1 MKIKSS
7 ALLLALGIVAICSLL
22 AAQQTKSTAA
32 VTIAVKDESGA
43 VVPHAQIELSPS
55 PATTPQNLETGENG
69 ALPLNLTP
77 GDYNLY
83 VTVPGFKR
91 WSQHI
96 QVQGVAAQTISVVL
110 KVGPCPPGSCTPVY
124 VGGPTTL
131 LRIDQTHLGSDS
143 QIDQT
148 FAHPYRL
155 NAVAIPAAVQTSHFD
170 GQTWWNHIKFLADDK
185 LEGRDTGSRGEREAQ
200 KYAVE
205 QLERAG
211 AESAGV
217 NGFYQ
222 PVKFVSRQIVEKDCS
237 LTLIRDVEG
246 KTKREPLT
254 LGEDA
259 IISTRVMPAPEVE
272 APLVFAGYGL
282 KVPEKNYD
290 DFAGVDVRGKIIVIL
305 AGSPSEIPGALA
317 SHYQTAAE
325 RWKVLRADGA
335 VSLINPASMD
345 IPWSR
350 MALNRAHPSMDLD
363 YPEFNETE
371 GAKIAVTVNP
381 ASAEKFFAG
390 SGHTFEEIAALGKDR
405 KPLPHFP
412 LAVSLAAKTKVDVT
426 KIESANLVAKLPGSD
441 PALKDEYV
449 VLSAHLDHIGIGEP
463 INGDRIYNGA
473 MDNGSGSAL
482 VLDMA
487 ASFKKNPEKLRRSIL
502 LVLVTGEEKGLLG
515 SKYFAAHPTVPPK
528 SIVADVNVDMFL
540 PIVPLR
546 LLTVLGL
553 DDSDL
558 GDRVREIAQ
567 SFGVTVQP
575 DPEPLRNLFVRSDQY
590 NFIRHGVPSVIM
602 SVAPEPGTP
611 EVKIFKDWL
620 TQRYHA
626 PSDDV
631 DQPVDLA
638 AAAKYEEIVRAL
650 VISVANGDHRPQWK
664 PDSFFRRYAEPVN
677 IGQ

>member
-7 ALLLALGIVAICSLL
+7 ILLFAVLSAICA
-22 AAQQTKSTAA
+22 AAQST
-32 VTIAVKDESGA
+32 
-43 VVPHAQIELSPS
+43 P
-55 PATTPQNLETGENG
+55 
-69 ALPLNLTP
+69 
-77 GDYNLY
+77 
-83 VTVPGFKR
+83 
-91 WSQHI
+91 
-96 QVQGVAAQTISVVL
+96 
-110 KVGPCPPGSCTPVY
+110 
-124 VGGPTTL
+124 
-131 LRIDQTHLGSDS
+131 
-143 QIDQT
+143 
-148 FAHPYRL
+148 
-155 NAVAIPAAVQTSHFD
+155 HFD
-170 GQTWWNHIKFLADDK
+170 GQSWWNHIKFLADDK
-185 LEGRDTGSRGEREAQ
+185 LEGRDTGSRGEHEAQ
-200 KYAVE
+200 IYAVE
-205 QLERAG
+205 QLKDAG
-211 AESAGV
+211 AEPAGV

-237 LTLIRDVEG
+237 LTLIHDG
-246 KTKREPLT
+246 KREPLT
-254 LGEDA
+254 LGDDA
-259 IISTRVMPAPEVE
+259 IIGTRVMPAPEVE
-272 APLVFAGYGL
+272 ASLVFVGYGL

-290 DFAGVDVRGKIIVIL
+290 DFAGVDVRGKIVVIFS
-305 AGSPSEIPGALA
+305 GSPSEIPGPLA

-325 RWKVLRADGA
+325 RWKVLRAAGA
-335 VSLINPASMD
+335 VGVVSLINPASMD
-345 IPWSR
+345 IPWTRIS
-350 MALNRAHPSMDLD
+350 LNRAHPSMDLD

-371 GAKIAVTVNP
+371 GGKLTVSVNP

-412 LAVSLAAKTKVDVT
+412 LAVSLAAKTRVDVT
-426 KIESANLVAKLPGSD
+426 RIESANLVAKIPGSD

-502 LVLVTGEEKGLLG
+502 LVLVTAEEKGLLG
-515 SKYFAAHPTVPPK
+515 SKYFAAHPTVAPK

-540 PIVPLR
+540 PIVPLK

-558 GDRVREIAQ
+558 GNRVREIAQ
-567 SFGVTVQP
+567 AQDVKVQP

-602 SVAPEPGTP
+602 SIAPEPGTP
-611 EVKIFKDWL
+611 EVKLFKDWL
-620 TQRYHA
+620 TVRYHA

-631 DQPVDLA
+631 NQPVDLA
-638 AAAKYEEIVRAL
+638 AAAKYEDIVGAL
-650 VISVANGDHRPQWK
+650 LINIANGDHRPEWK
-664 PDSFFRRYAEPVN
+664 PDSFFRRYAETAK
-677 IGQ
+677 IGQIGIPEALGIR

>member
-7 ALLLALGIVAICSLL
+7 TLLAFVLITICPLL
-22 AAQQTKSTAA
+22 SAQEAKSTAS
-32 VTIAVKDESGA
+32 VTIVVMDPTGA
-43 VVPHAQIELSPS
+43 VIPHAQIKLSPG
-55 PATTPQNLETGENG
+55 PTTASKLETGDDG
-69 ALPLNLTP
+69 RLTRDLRP
-77 GDYNLY
+77 GSYELS
-83 VTVPGFKR
+83 VASPHFLT
-91 WSQHI
+91 QTEHL
-96 QVQGVAAQTISVVL
+96 QVQDAGQQTAFVKLRWDGVGTTVY
-110 KVGPCPPGSCTPVY
+110 VGRPTSPVY
-124 VGGPTTL
+124 VEQT
-131 LRIDQTHLGSDS
+131 IDQSLPSASPTSS
-143 QIDQT
+143 
-148 FAHPYRL
+148 R
-155 NAVAIPAAVQTSHFD
+155 AAAQNLSLTHFD

-185 LEGRDTGSRGEREAQ
+185 LEGRDTGSRGERAAQ
-200 KYAVE
+200 AYAVE
-205 QLERAG
+205 QLKSAG
-211 AESAGV
+211 AEPAGV

-237 LTLIRDVEG
+237 LTLIRDG
-246 KTKREPLT
+246 KREPLT

-259 IISTRVMPAPEVE
+259 IISTRIMPAPEVE
-272 APLVFAGYGL
+272 APLVFVGYGL

-290 DFAGVDVRGKIIVIL
+290 DFAGVDIRGKIIVIFS
-305 AGSPSEIPGALA
+305 GSPSEIPGALA

-325 RWKVLRADGA
+325 RWKVLRAAGA
-335 VSLINPASMD
+335 VGIVSLINPASMD

-350 MALNRAHPSMDLD
+350 MALNRAHPTMDLD

-371 GAKIAVTVNP
+371 GAKLAVTVNP

-390 SGHTFEEIAALGKDR
+390 AGHSFEEIAALGKDR

-412 LAVSLAAKTKVDVT
+412 LAVSLAAKTKVELTRV
-426 KIESANLVAKLPGSD
+426 ESANLVAKLPGSD
-441 PALKDEYV
+441 PVLKDEYV

-515 SKYFAAHPTVPPK
+515 SKYFAAHPTVAPK

-546 LLTVLGL
+546 LLTVFGL
-553 DDSDL
+553 DESDL
-558 GDRVREIAQ
+558 GERAREVAQ
-567 SFGVTVQP
+567 SLGVRVQP
-575 DPEPLRNLFVRSDQY
+575 DPEPLRNVFVRSDQY
-590 NFIRHGVPSVIM
+590 NFIRHGVPSLMM
-602 SVAPEPGTP
+602 SVAPQPGSP
-611 EVKIFKDWL
+611 EQKIFKDWL

-650 VISVANGDHRPQWK
+650 LINVANDDHRPEWK
-664 PDSFFRRYAEPVN
+664 PSSFFRRYAEPVKM
-677 IGQ
+677 GQ

>member
-1 MKIKSS
+1 MKIRLLT
-7 ALLLALGIVAICSLL
+7 LLLPLVF
-22 AAQQTKSTAA
+22 
-32 VTIAVKDESGA
+32 
-43 VVPHAQIELSPS
+43 
-55 PATTPQNLETGENG
+55 
-69 ALPLNLTP
+69 ALPS
-77 GDYNLY
+77 
-83 VTVPGFKR
+83 V
-91 WSQHI
+91 
-96 QVQGVAAQTISVVL
+96 AQT
-110 KVGPCPPGSCTPVY
+110 T
-124 VGGPTTL
+124 
-131 LRIDQTHLGSDS
+131 SD
-143 QIDQT
+143 
-148 FAHPYRL
+148 
-155 NAVAIPAAVQTSHFD
+155 FD
-170 GQTWWNHIKFLADDK
+170 GQSWWSHIKFLADDK

-205 QLERAG
+205 QLKRAG
-211 AESAGV
+211 AEPAGLD
-217 NGFYQ
+217 GFYQ
-222 PVKFVSRQIVEKDCS
+222 PVKFVSRQIIEEDCS
-237 LTLIRDVEG
+237 LTLIHNS
-246 KTKREPLT
+246 KREPLT

-272 APLVFAGYGL
+272 APLVFVGYGL

-290 DFAGVDVRGKIIVIL
+290 DFAGIDVRGKIIVIFS
-305 AGSPSEIPGALA
+305 GSPSEIPGALA

-325 RWKVLRADGA
+325 RWKVLRAAGA
-335 VSLINPASMD
+335 VGIVSLINPNSMD

-381 ASAEKFFAG
+381 PSAEKFFAG
-390 SGHTFEEIAALGKDR
+390 SGHTFEEIVALGKDR

-412 LAVSLAAKTKVDVT
+412 LAVTLAAKTRVDVT
-426 KIESANLVAKLPGSD
+426 KIESANLVGKITGSD
-441 PALKDEYV
+441 PTLKDEYV

-487 ASFKKNPEKLRRSIL
+487 ASFKKDPEKLRRSIL

-540 PIVPLR
+540 PIVPLK

-567 SFGVTVQP
+567 SSGVRVQP

-602 SVAPEPGTP
+602 SIAPEPGSP

-631 DQPVDLA
+631 NQPVDLA

-650 VISVANGDHRPQWK
+650 LINVANGDHRPEWK
-664 PDSFFRRYAEPVN
+664 QDSFFRRYAEVAK

>member
-1 MKIKSS
+1 MKIKSLT
-7 ALLLALGIVAICSLL
+7 LLLALLF
-22 AAQQTKSTAA
+22 A
-32 VTIAVKDESGA
+32 VSA
-43 VVPHAQIELSPS
+43 
-55 PATTPQNLETGENG
+55 
-69 ALPLNLTP
+69 
-77 GDYNLY
+77 
-83 VTVPGFKR
+83 
-91 WSQHI
+91 
-96 QVQGVAAQTISVVL
+96 AAQTA
-110 KVGPCPPGSCTPVY
+110 P
-124 VGGPTTL
+124 
-131 LRIDQTHLGSDS
+131 
-143 QIDQT
+143 
-148 FAHPYRL
+148 
-155 NAVAIPAAVQTSHFD
+155 HFD

-185 LEGRDTGSRGEREAQ
+185 LEGRDTGSRGERAAQ
-200 KYAVE
+200 AYAVE
-205 QLERAG
+205 QLKSAG
-211 AESAGV
+211 AEPAGV

-237 LTLIRDVEG
+237 LTLIRDG
-246 KTKREPLT
+246 RRESLT

-259 IISTRVMPAPEVE
+259 IIGTRIMPAPEVE
-272 APLVFAGYGL
+272 APLVFVGYGL

-290 DFAGVDVRGKIIVIL
+290 DFAGVDVLGKIIVIFS
-305 AGSPSEIPGALA
+305 GSPAEIPGALA

-325 RWKVLRADGA
+325 RWKVLRAAGA
-335 VSLINPASMD
+335 VGVVSLINPASMD

-350 MALNRAHPSMDLD
+350 VALNRAHPTMDLD

-371 GAKIAVTVNP
+371 GAKLAVTVNP

-390 SGHTFEEIAALGKDR
+390 SGHTFEEIAALGKER

-412 LAVSLAAKTKVDVT
+412 LAVSLAAKTKVEVT
-426 KIESANLVAKLPGSD
+426 KVESANLVAKLRGSD
-441 PALKDEYV
+441 PVLKDEYV

-487 ASFKKNPEKLRRSIL
+487 ASFKKNPERLRRSIL

-515 SKYFAAHPTVPPK
+515 SKYFAAHPTVAPK

-567 SFGVTVQP
+567 SLGVRVQP

-602 SVAPEPGTP
+602 SVAPEPGSP
-611 EVKIFKDWL
+611 EQKIFKDWL

-638 AAAKYEEIVRAL
+638 AAAKYEEIVRTL
-650 VISVANGDHRPQWK
+650 LINIANGDHRPEWK
-664 PDSFFRRYAEPVN
+664 PDSFFRRYAEPVR

>member
-1 MKIKSS
+1 MKSRT
-7 ALLLALGIVAICSLL
+7 ARFLLVAILL
-22 AAQQTKSTAA
+22 C
-32 VTIAVKDESGA
+32 G
-43 VVPHAQIELSPS
+43 
-55 PATTPQNLETGENG
+55 
-69 ALPLNLTP
+69 
-77 GDYNLY
+77 
-83 VTVPGFKR
+83 
-91 WSQHI
+91 
-96 QVQGVAAQTISVVL
+96 
-110 KVGPCPPGSCTPVY
+110 
-124 VGGPTTL
+124 
-131 LRIDQTHLGSDS
+131 
-143 QIDQT
+143 
-148 FAHPYRL
+148 
-155 NAVAIPAAVQTSHFD
+155 IPASAQSTHFD
-170 GQTWWNHIKFLADDK
+170 GQTWWNHIKVLADDK
-185 LEGRDTGSRGEREAQ
+185 LEGRDTGSRGERAAQ
-200 KYAVE
+200 AYAVE
-205 QLERAG
+205 QLKSAG
-211 AESAGV
+211 AEPAGV
-217 NGFYQ
+217 DGYYQ
-222 PVKFVSRQIVEKDCS
+222 PVKFVSRQIIEKDCS
-237 LTLIRDVEG
+237 LALVRDG
-246 KTKREPLT
+246 RREPLA

-259 IISTRVMPAPEVE
+259 IISTRIMPAPEVD
-272 APLVFAGYGL
+272 APPVFAGYGL

-325 RWKVLRADGA
+325 RWNVLRAVGA
-335 VSLINPASMD
+335 IGIVSLMNPASMD

-350 MALNRAHPSMDLD
+350 VSLNRTHLSMDLD

-371 GAKIAVTVNP
+371 GAKIGVTVNP
-381 ASAEKFFAG
+381 AKAEKFFVG

-412 LAVSLAAKTKVDVT
+412 LPIALEAKTRVDVT
-426 KIESANLVAKLPGSD
+426 NVESANLVFRLPGSD
-441 PALKDEYV
+441 PGLKNEYV

-473 MDNGSGSAL
+473 MDDGSGSAL

-487 ASFKKNPEKLRRSIL
+487 ASFRKNPEKQRRSIL

-515 SKYFAAHPTVPPK
+515 SKYFAAHPTVERK

-540 PIVPLR
+540 PIVPLK

-558 GDRVREIAQ
+558 GERVRQIAQ
-567 SFGVTVQP
+567 AQGVRVQP

-602 SVAPEPGTP
+602 SVAPEPDTP

-631 DQPVDLA
+631 EQPVDLA
-638 AAAKYEEIVRAL
+638 AAAKYEEIIRAL
-650 VISVANGDHRPQWK
+650 LLNVANGDRRPEWK
-664 PDSFFRRYAEPVN
+664 AESFFQRYA
-677 IGQ
+677 Q